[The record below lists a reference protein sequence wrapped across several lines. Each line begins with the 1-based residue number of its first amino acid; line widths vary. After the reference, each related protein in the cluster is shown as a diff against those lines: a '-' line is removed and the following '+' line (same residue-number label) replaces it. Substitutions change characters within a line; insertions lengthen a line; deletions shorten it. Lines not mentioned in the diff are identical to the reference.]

1 MISGLRGH
9 DSARQFAVSRNQGYV
24 AENTYEEVN
33 RMEQQYWNEFLKT
46 GGVCDYLGYKMEVY
60 GHGENQ
66 KQAGREKQ
74 RVRKNPESVIIPL
87 YKQEDDTA

>member
-1 MISGLRGH
+1 MISGLQGH

-60 GHGENQ
+60 GHAGGEEDKGGIRKDEPNHSDWNG
-66 KQAGREKQ
+66 AVHGTDS
-74 RVRKNPESVIIPL
+74 RV
-87 YKQEDDTA
+87 